1 VNRTLPASL
10 VLLLALAG
18 CATTAAP
25 PPAPA
30 PAGPASGAQARTTE
44 QRAFLDR
51 VVTIDPD
58 LLDDPEQVIA
68 RGTDT
73 CADLG
78 KPESAAVQGT
88 VDRFSGAKPVTQ
100 DQAREI
106 LDAAKETVC
115 AGH

>member
-1 VNRTLPASL
+1 VNRTLSASL
-10 VLLLALAG
+10 LLLLTVAA
-18 CATTAAP
+18 CAAP
-25 PPAPA
+25 APAAPAPA

-58 LLDDPEQVIA
+58 LLDDPQQVIT

-73 CADLG
+73 CADLD
-78 KPESAAVQGT
+78 KPDDAAIQGT
-88 VDRFSGAKPVTQ
+88 IDRFSGAGPVTA
-100 DQAREI
+100 DQARKI

-115 AGH
+115 AGR